1 LYKNNIVNSKSKN
14 NMKKLLICLFIVFLT
29 MGCTKISTPTCEQ
42 NNTFSMEFTNGTND
56 PYDLYIND
64 SFQQI
69 VEAKSKVTYDIP
81 AGYWSAEVVQ
91 ISGYTLYQTDKV
103 FSNTY
108 QSCTS
113 YYIVF

>member
-1 LYKNNIVNSKSKN
+1 
-14 NMKKLLICLFIVFLT
+14 MKKLIICLFAVILFV
-29 MGCTKISTPTCEQ
+29 GCTTTTTPTCEQ
-42 NNTFSMEFTNGTND
+42 DHTFSMEFTNGSND

-64 SFQQI
+64 KFQQI
-69 VEAKSKVTYDIP
+69 VNAKSKVTYDIP

-91 ISGYTLYQTDKV
+91 RSGYTVLQIDNT

-108 QSCTS
+108 QSCTN

>member
-1 LYKNNIVNSKSKN
+1 
-14 NMKKLLICLFIVFLT
+14 MKKLLICLVVVFLT
-29 MGCTKISTPTCEQ
+29 IGCAQSSLPTCEE

-64 SFQQI
+64 SFQQ
-69 VEAKSKVTYDIP
+69 VVKAKSKVLYDIP

-91 ISGYTLYQTDKV
+91 RSGYILNQIDKTY
-103 FSNTY
+103 SNTY
-108 QSCTS
+108 KACTD